1 MKITIDGNE
10 LQRIVKT
17 CKPCVST
24 EDIRPSLKH
33 IELECV
39 DGVGYATALDGF
51 KMIQTSFPY
60 TGDNGVILLPVLKDI
75 DKYSMYEIELSD
87 GKLSI
92 FDGETKTVRRACSSP
107 FINWR
112 KVAEKTIEPTFK
124 IGVNPK
130 YLKKV
135 LDVSGNCV
143 VLEFYDEL
151 GGFFVRGDGVTG
163 MVLPVRIGNGYDHY
177 RKFPLEERNVQAKEG
192 A

>member
-24 EDIRPSLKH
+24 EDIRPGLKH

-51 KMIQTSFPY
+51 KMIQTSFTY
-60 TGDNGVILLPVLKDI
+60 TGDNGVILLPILKDI

-87 GKLSI
+87 DKLSI
-92 FDGETKTVRRACSSP
+92 FDGETKTVRRACNSP

-112 KVAEKTIEPTFK
+112 KVAEKTSEPTFR
-124 IGVNPK
+124 IAVNPK
-130 YLKKV
+130 YLKTV
-135 LDVSGNCV
+135 LGASNSCV
-143 VLEFYDEL
+143 ALEFYDEL
-151 GGFFVRGDGVTG
+151 GGFFVRGDNVTG
-163 MVLPVRIGNGYDHY
+163 MVLPIRTYGYDQY
-177 RKFPLEERNVQAKEG
+177 RKFPVKERGVKAQEDM
-192 A
+192 